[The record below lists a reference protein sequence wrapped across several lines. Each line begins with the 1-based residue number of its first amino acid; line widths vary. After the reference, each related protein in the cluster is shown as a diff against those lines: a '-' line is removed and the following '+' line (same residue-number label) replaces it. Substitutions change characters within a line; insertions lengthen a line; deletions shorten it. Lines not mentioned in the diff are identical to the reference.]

1 MADPARASD
10 ARKQIDWDQLAPL
23 LGNRSIGP
31 ADKWAFAWLWRA
43 AGNRPGTVVVTASAL
58 GAFFGASGRAA
69 WKWVESLKK
78 AGLVEEVDRDRRRG
92 SVRLYVYDPAEDIA
106 HRVGRSDPQ
115 GDLPGFADEDSSPP
129 AGPTSADLLAL
140 KGPSDG
146 PFDVQRSMPAERPG
160 SLLEAYRAAIGEGEP
175 HGNPNPVKSLS
186 VPERIPSSRQES
198 KSSQESTR
206 PAPRG
211 AATPIGGIMPSIVA
225 AIAANSDP
233 LVIEQRLRRDLRA
246 VAPDVSEA
254 AIRRVADLLDD
265 GLDYGAVTK
274 GIRDFREI
282 DGKNSAKA
290 SPTQNRA
297 GLLIDCIDK
306 RVRAAGQEL
315 APGGRYRADP
325 GGRTP

>member
-69 WKWVESLKK
+69 LKWVESLKK

-106 HRVGRSDPQ
+106 HRVARSDPQ

-146 PFDVQRSMPAERPG
+146 PFDVQRSIRVDLSTYKGPRDSGDTADMPAERPG

-211 AATPIGGIMPSIVA
+211 GWAWKSGLHVSRALLECESV
-225 AIAANSDP
+225 
-233 LVIEQRLRRDLRA
+233 LRDLDL
-246 VAPDVSEA
+246 PPA
-254 AIRRVADLLDD
+254 A
-265 GLDYGAVTK
+265 
-274 GIRDFREI
+274 
-282 DGKNSAKA
+282 
-290 SPTQNRA
+290 
-297 GLLIDCIDK
+297 
-306 RVRAAGQEL
+306 
-315 APGGRYRADP
+315 
-325 GGRTP
+325 